1 MVRSKFQRRFDAG
14 LTHAVLILTCVLM
27 IFPVFYA
34 LMTSFKT
41 KGDVLTAPPTILPPV
56 WSLEGYL
63 QVFRSDML
71 KYYLPNTAINA
82 LGASLLIVPFA
93 AFAGYA
99 FSRHKFRGNQ
109 ALLLFVLTLMMIPGL
124 TNLVALYRLGSQL
137 GILSTNFIMIMVY
150 TAGGLPF
157 TIWIMKTF
165 FDAIPREL
173 EEAALIDG
181 CSPLQ
186 SLWYVIT
193 PLALP
198 GLFAAFLLMLVD
210 TWNEFLAAVV
220 LLSANDS
227 RTAMVGLYDFQS
239 SFEIAYHVQT
249 AACILIAL
257 PVVIVFVLGRRTF
270 FNAMLE
276 GALKG

>member
-1 MVRSKFQRRFDAG
+1 MVRSTLQKRIDAV
-14 LTHAVLILTCVLM
+14 LTHGILIFTCAIM
-27 IFPVFYA
+27 IFPVAYA

-41 KGDVLTAPPTILPPV
+41 KGDVITAPPTFFPLR
-56 WSLEGYL
+56 WTLDGYM
-63 QVFRSDML
+63 QVMRSDMFEH
-71 KYYLPNTAINA
+71 YLPNTAINA
-82 LGASLLIVPFA
+82 VGASLVAVPIA
-93 AFAGYA
+93 ALAGYSL
-99 FSRHKFRGNQ
+99 SRHKHRGNR
-109 ALLLFVLTLMMIPGL
+109 LILLFILGLMMIPGL

-137 GILSTNFIMIMVY
+137 GLLSTNLIMILVY

-165 FDAIPREL
+165 FDAIPREM

-198 GLFAAFLLMLVD
+198 GLFAGFLLMLVD

-220 LLSANDS
+220 LLSRNDS

-257 PVVIVFVLGRRTF
+257 PVVLVFVLGRRTF

>member
-1 MVRSKFQRRFDAG
+1 M
-14 LTHAVLILTCVLM
+14 
-27 IFPVFYA
+27 
-34 LMTSFKT
+34 
-41 KGDVLTAPPTILPPV
+41 
-56 WSLEGYL
+56 
-63 QVFRSDML
+63 
-71 KYYLPNTAINA
+71 
-82 LGASLLIVPFA
+82 
-93 AFAGYA
+93 
-99 FSRHKFRGNQ
+99 
-109 ALLLFVLTLMMIPGL
+109 
-124 TNLVALYRLGSQL
+124 
-137 GILSTNFIMIMVY
+137 
-150 TAGGLPF
+150 
-157 TIWIMKTF
+157 
-165 FDAIPREL
+165 

-198 GLFAAFLLMLVD
+198 GLFASFLLMLVD

-220 LLSANDS
+220 LLSRNDS

-257 PVVIVFVLGRRTF
+257 PVVLVFVLGRRTF

>member
-1 MVRSKFQRRFDAG
+1 MVRSKFQKRFDAG
-14 LTHAVLILTCVLM
+14 LTHAILIATCVLM

-41 KGDVLTAPPTILPPV
+41 KGDVLTSPPTILPPV
-56 WSLEGYL
+56 WSLDGYL
-63 QVFRSDML
+63 QVFRSDMF

-82 LGASLLIVPFA
+82 LGASLLIVPLA
-93 AFAGYA
+93 ALAGYA
-99 FSRHKFRGNQ
+99 FSRHKFRGNTL
-109 ALLLFVLTLMMIPGL
+109 LLLFVLTLMMIPGL

-137 GILSTNFIMIMVY
+137 GILSTHLIMIVVY

-181 CSPLQ
+181 CSAMQ

-239 SFEIAYHVQT
+239 AFETAYHVQT

-257 PVVIVFVLGRRTF
+257 PVVIVFIFGRRTF

>member
-1 MVRSKFQRRFDAG
+1 MV
-14 LTHAVLILTCVLM
+14 
-27 IFPVFYA
+27 FPVAYA

-41 KGDVLTAPPTILPPV
+41 KGDVITAPPTFFPPT

-71 KYYLPNTAINA
+71 TYYLPNTAINA
-82 LGASLLIVPFA
+82 LGSSLLTVPIA
-93 AFAGYA
+93 AFAAYA
-99 FSRHKFRGNQ
+99 LSRYKFRGNRWV
-109 ALLLFVLTLMMIPGL
+109 LIFVLTLMMIPGL
-124 TNLVALYRLGSQL
+124 TNLVALYRLGSRL
-137 GILSTNFIMIMVY
+137 DLLSTHTIMILVY

-157 TIWIMKTF
+157 TIWIMKVF

-173 EEAALIDG
+173 EEAAYIDG

-186 SLWYVIT
+186 SLWYVVT

-198 GLFAAFLLMLVD
+198 GLFAGFLLMMVD
-210 TWNEFLAAVV
+210 TWNEFLAAVI
-220 LLSANDS
+220 LLSSNES

-239 SFEIAYHVQT
+239 SFEVAYHVQT
-249 AACILIAL
+249 AACIVIML
-257 PVVIVFVLGRRTF
+257 PVVILFVFGRRTF
-270 FNAMLE
+270 FNAMME